1 MKLKHKI
8 ISILGFCSFGIYMSS
23 CLDNEKYPELHSTMG
38 TITDIENSI
47 IESDSYGKL
56 IPTNPNVIKMY
67 EADSL
72 GQRVLISISFPNSEE
87 DVKKDESGKQV
98 TIYDFYK
105 VLTKKVDD
113 TRNPECEDIEN
124 FGKDLIKITSAYIS
138 KEHLNIEFNI
148 NGNNATIPHR
158 ISLLLTE
165 ETKIDDEGL
174 VYVELRHNKN
184 SDYGNKLYWGVVS
197 YTLSSIPEYND
208 TDFKGFRISYM
219 SSDNTKSEITVK
231 KQESNQDSAV
241 RSMKSTQEIGYR
253 HSLFAGRLQ

>member
-8 ISILGFCSFGIYMSS
+8 ISIIGLCAFGIYMSS

-38 TITDIENSI
+38 TITDIETPS

-56 IPTNPNVIKMY
+56 LPQNPDVIKMY
-67 EADSL
+67 DADSI
-72 GQRVLISISFPNSEE
+72 GQRVLVSLSFPNAEE
-87 DVKKDESGKQV
+87 KNKEDSGKEV

-105 VLTKKVDD
+105 VLTKKAND
-113 TRNPECEDIEN
+113 TRNQDSEPIEN
-124 FGKDLIKITSAYIS
+124 FGEDIINITSAYIS
-138 KEHLNIEFNI
+138 REHLNIEFNI
-148 NGNNATIPHR
+148 NGNNETIPHR

-253 HSLFAGRLQ
+253 HSLFAGQLQ

>member
-8 ISILGFCSFGIYMSS
+8 ISIIGICAIGIYMSS

-38 TITDIENSI
+38 TITDIETPS

-56 IPTNPNVIKMY
+56 LPQNPDIIKMY
-67 EADSL
+67 DADSI
-72 GQRVLISISFPNSEE
+72 GQRVLVSLSFPNAEE
-87 DVKKDESGKQV
+87 KNKEDSGKEV

-105 VLTKKVDD
+105 VLTKKAND
-113 TRNPECEDIEN
+113 TRNQDSEPIEN
-124 FGKDLIKITSAYIS
+124 FGEDIINITSAYIS

-148 NGNNATIPHR
+148 NGNNETIPHR

-253 HSLFAGRLQ
+253 HSLFAGQLQ

>member
-1 MKLKHKI
+1 
-8 ISILGFCSFGIYMSS
+8 MSS

-38 TITDIENSI
+38 TITDIETPS

-56 IPTNPNVIKMY
+56 LPQNPDVIKMY
-67 EADSL
+67 DADSI
-72 GQRVLISISFPNSEE
+72 GQRVLVSLSFPNAEE
-87 DVKKDESGKQV
+87 KNKEDSGKEV

-105 VLTKKVDD
+105 VLTKKAND
-113 TRNPECEDIEN
+113 TRNQDSEPIEN
-124 FGKDLIKITSAYIS
+124 FGEDIINITSAYIS

-148 NGNNATIPHR
+148 NGNNETIPHR

-253 HSLFAGRLQ
+253 HSLFAGQLQ

>member
-8 ISILGFCSFGIYMSS
+8 ISIIGICAIGIYMSS

-38 TITDIENSI
+38 TITDIETPS

-56 IPTNPNVIKMY
+56 LPQNPDIIKMY
-67 EADSL
+67 DADSI
-72 GQRVLISISFPNSEE
+72 GQRVLVSLSFPNAEE
-87 DVKKDESGKQV
+87 KNKEDSGKEV

-105 VLTKKVDD
+105 VLTKKAND
-113 TRNPECEDIEN
+113 TRNQDSEPIEN
-124 FGKDLIKITSAYIS
+124 FGEDIINITSAYIS

-148 NGNNATIPHR
+148 NGNNETIPHR

-208 TDFKGFRISYM
+208 TDFKGFRISYL

-231 KQESNQDSAV
+231 KQESNQGSAV
-241 RSMKSTQEIGYR
+241 RSMKSTQEIGNR
-253 HSLFAGRLQ
+253 HSLFAGQLQ

>member
-8 ISILGFCSFGIYMSS
+8 ISIIGICAIGIYMSS

-38 TITDIENSI
+38 TITDIETPS

-56 IPTNPNVIKMY
+56 LPQNPDIIKMY
-67 EADSL
+67 DADSI
-72 GQRVLISISFPNSEE
+72 GQRVLVSLSFPNAEE
-87 DVKKDESGKQV
+87 KNKEDSGKEV

-105 VLTKKVDD
+105 VLTKKAND
-113 TRNPECEDIEN
+113 TRNQDSEPIEN
-124 FGKDLIKITSAYIS
+124 FGEDIINITSAYIS

-148 NGNNATIPHR
+148 NGNNETIPHR

-241 RSMKSTQEIGYR
+241 RSMKSTQEIGNR
-253 HSLFAGRLQ
+253 HSLFAGQLQ

>member
-8 ISILGFCSFGIYMSS
+8 ISIIGFCSLGIYMSS
-23 CLDNEKYPELHSTMG
+23 CLENEKYPELHSTMG
-38 TITDIENSI
+38 TITNIETHT

-56 IPTNPNVIKMY
+56 IPTNPNIIKMY
-67 EADSL
+67 DADSI
-72 GQRVLISISFPNSEE
+72 GQRVLLSISFPTEE
-87 DVKKDESGKQV
+87 ETSKENSGKEV

-105 VLTKKVDD
+105 VLTKKAND
-113 TRNPECEDIEN
+113 TRNQDSEPIEN
-124 FGKDLIKITSAYIS
+124 FGEDIINITSAYIS

-148 NGNNATIPHR
+148 NGNNETIPHR

-231 KQESNQDSAV
+231 KQESNQGSAV

-253 HSLFAGRLQ
+253 HSLFAGQLQ